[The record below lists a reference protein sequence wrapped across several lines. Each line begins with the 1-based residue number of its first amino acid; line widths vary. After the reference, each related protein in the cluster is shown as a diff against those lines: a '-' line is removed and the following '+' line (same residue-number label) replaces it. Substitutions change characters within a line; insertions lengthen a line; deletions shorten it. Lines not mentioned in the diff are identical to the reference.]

1 MERYARSHVRV
12 LVAANQGQ
20 SRNSLIRLFERNE
33 DAQVIG
39 EASSGAKAIR
49 AVITLRPDLLLLDSQ
64 LTDMTGFEVL
74 RTLRLRDKRRT
85 ILMTDAEPDQAAVLA
100 NGAAECLLKP
110 IDAQAFAAALG
121 RVRDRLRPRS
131 ITTGEVVNAGP
142 RLLADYPPPV
152 PRPLFLVGER
162 ANQLYPLEPDQIDF
176 VESAGNY
183 VKYHVGRTTYMA
195 RDSIKRLD
203 ETLTPV
209 GFVRIERSIL
219 LNIRAIAYAQSI
231 GHGGFSFTLTSGTR
245 LNSGHAFRDTILAA
259 LPLRRRKPC
268 SPRRLSEPDPQPAP

>member
-1 MERYARSHVRV
+1 MRV
-12 LVAANQGQ
+12 LLAANQGQ

-33 DAQVIG
+33 DAQLIG

-49 AVITLRPDLLLLDSQ
+49 AVATLRPDLLLLDAQ
-64 LTDMTGFEVL
+64 LPDMTGFEVL
-74 RTLRLRDKRRT
+74 RSLRLRDKRRT
-85 ILMTDAEPDQAAVLA
+85 ILMTNAEPDQAAVLA
-100 NGAAECLLKP
+100 NGAAECLQKP

-121 RVRDRLRPRS
+121 RVRDRLKPRS
-131 ITTGEVVNAGP
+131 IPAAGVVNAGP
-142 RLLADYPPPV
+142 RLLADYSQAIA
-152 PRPLFLVGER
+152 RPLFLVGER

-183 VKYHVGRTTYMA
+183 VKYHVGRITYLA

-203 ETLTPV
+203 EALAPV

-231 GHGGFSFTLTSGTR
+231 GHGGFAFTLTSGTR

-259 LPLRRRKPC
+259 LPLRRRKPAG
-268 SPRRLSEPDPQPAP
+268 PRRLSEHDPQRAP